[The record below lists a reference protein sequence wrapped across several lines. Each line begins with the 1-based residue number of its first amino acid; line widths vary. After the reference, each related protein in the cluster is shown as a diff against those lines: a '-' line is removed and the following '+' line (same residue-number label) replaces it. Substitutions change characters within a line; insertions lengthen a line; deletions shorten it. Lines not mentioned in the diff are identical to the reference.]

1 MLDTV
6 KIMLQY
12 KKMTTQLIEPENL
25 VEKTNKHIARI
36 FQTGNSFG
44 VRIPAAIA
52 ERYEFD
58 RPGYALVQAN
68 GDKIT
73 VKRINEE
80 SLN

>member
-1 MLDTV
+1 
-6 KIMLQY
+6 MLQY
-12 KKMTTQLIEPENL
+12 KKMTTQLIEPEK
-25 VEKTNKHIARI
+25 EHFGQENKHIARI

>member
-1 MLDTV
+1 
-6 KIMLQY
+6 
-12 KKMTTQLIEPENL
+12 MTTQLIEPEK
-25 VEKTNKHIARI
+25 EQHITKHIARI

-44 VRIPAAIA
+44 VRIPPAIA

-58 RPGYALVQAN
+58 CPGYALVQAN
-68 GDKIT
+68 GDKIR